1 MSQTHQQRVI
11 RSRWAEETLK
21 IIEEGGYTHPLG
33 KVIQIQAQIAKTI
46 AEAKLYA
53 PDELP
58 TIRERI
64 EETIRTANRTPNGIE
79 RTTEIHVTAETTLEA
94 AQRLVAKEGR
104 AHVVC
109 LNFASA
115 KNPGGGFLGGSQA
128 QEESLARSS
137 ALYPSIVQMEAMY
150 KFNKHLGTCLYSDYM
165 IFSPEVPVFRADDGG
180 LLEEPYCV
188 SMITAPAVNA
198 GVVRERE
205 SENVERIAEVMLN
218 RIRGIL
224 AVVAEQGM
232 DTLIL
237 GAYGCGVFRHNP
249 VEVAEWFRKVIVD
262 ENYGSLFERIEFAVL
277 DRKADGRTIGAFRDA
292 FEVK

>member
-1 MSQTHQQRVI
+1 MSQTHHQRVI

-53 PDELP
+53 PDEVP

-64 EETIRTANRTPNGIE
+64 EETIRTANRTANGNE
-79 RTTEIHVTAETTLEA
+79 STTEIHVTAESTLEA

-137 ALYPSIVQMEAMY
+137 ALYPSIVQMEEMY
-150 KFNKHLGTCLYSDYM
+150 KFNKRLGTCLYSDYM

-180 LLEEPYCV
+180 VEEET
-188 SMITAPAVNA
+188 MN
-198 GVVRERE
+198 
-205 SENVERIAEVMLN
+205 
-218 RIRGIL
+218 
-224 AVVAEQGM
+224 
-232 DTLIL
+232 
-237 GAYGCGVFRHNP
+237 
-249 VEVAEWFRKVIVD
+249 D
-262 ENYGSLFERIEFAVL
+262 EG
-277 DRKADGRTIGAFRDA
+277 
-292 FEVK
+292 

>member
-1 MSQTHQQRVI
+1 MSQTNHQRVI

-21 IIEEGGYTHPLG
+21 ILEDGSYTYPTG
-33 KVIQIQAQIAKTI
+33 KEIQIQAQVANTI
-46 AEAKLYA
+46 AEAKLYT

-58 TIRERI
+58 AIRERM
-64 EETIRTANRTPNGIE
+64 EASIRTADRAE
-79 RTTEIHVTAETTLEA
+79 RTVNIRVTAETTLEA
-94 AQRLVAKEGR
+94 ARRLVADEGR
-104 AHVVC
+104 AHAVC

-137 ALYPSIVQMEAMY
+137 ALYPSIVQMEEMY
-150 KFNKHLGTCLYSDYM
+150 KFNKRQRTCIYSDYM
-165 IFSPEVPVFRADDGG
+165 IFSPEVPVFRRDDGG

-277 DRKADGRTIGAFRDA
+277 DRKADGRTIGAFREA
-292 FEVK
+292 FDVK

>member
-1 MSQTHQQRVI
+1 MSQTHHQRVI

-21 IIEEGGYTHPLG
+21 IIEEGGYTHPAG

-58 TIRERI
+58 SIRERM
-64 EETIRTANRTPNGIE
+64 EATIRTADK
-79 RTTEIHVTAETTLEA
+79 TEYTVHIHVTAETTLEA

-137 ALYPSIVQMEAMY
+137 ALYPSIVQMEEMY
-150 KFNKHLGTCLYSDYM
+150 KFNKRLGTCLYSDYM

-232 DTLIL
+232 DTIIL

-277 DRKADGRTIGAFRDA
+277 DRKADRRTIGAFRDA